1 MMHGP
6 DLAGRGIVSIYGKM
20 KASVVLSGKVVN
32 NLQILGDLLP
42 VRGLSDERAGVRAIR
57 CVKVRRGVKA
67 VQHQLSVDMAQPVD
81 RAVMGAQHHLRHGD
95 RIKV

>member
-42 VRGLSDERAGVRAIR
+42 VRGLSDERAGRWPPSIR
-57 CVKVRRGVKA
+57 PA
-67 VQHQLSVDMAQPVD
+67 TLIVDARVEPE
-81 RAVMGAQHHLRHGD
+81 
-95 RIKV
+95 